1 MLVVRAFFDGVTSTL
16 TYVVHDPASRDA
28 VILDPVLD
36 FDPRALTTN
45 ETALAPVVTHVR
57 EAGLVVRMVLE
68 THAHADHLS
77 GAQALKRAYPTAPV
91 AIGSGIAQV
100 QARFRA
106 LLGLGAGFA
115 VDGSQFD
122 RLLHDEE
129 RVTAGTLTFRVLFT
143 PGHTEGCA
151 SFHFPAGDGLVFT
164 GDALFMPDT
173 GVGRC
178 DFPGGD
184 ARLLYRSVTEKLY
197 LLPPQTLA
205 HTCHDYQPN
214 GRALRYAATID
225 EQRRTNAQLCV
236 TTGEAEFVAFRTT
249 RDAIL
254 DAPRLLY
261 PSVQVNVAAGRLP
274 EPLGAYFR
282 PQLAKI
288 TH

>member
-1 MLVVRAFFDGVTSTL
+1 MLVVRAFFDAVTSTL
-16 TYVVHDPASRDA
+16 SYVVHDPASRDA

-36 FDPRALTTN
+36 FDPKAVTTT
-45 ETALAPVVTHVR
+45 ETALAPVVAHVR
-57 EAGLVVRMVLE
+57 EAGLVVRMILE

-77 GAQALKRAYPTAPV
+77 GAQPLKKAYPRAPL
-91 AIGSGIAQV
+91 AIGAGILPV
-100 QARFRA
+100 QARFRGLFA
-106 LLGLGAGFA
+106 LGADFA
-115 VDGSQFD
+115 TDGSQFD

-129 RVTAGTLTFRVLFT
+129 LVTAGTLAFRVLFT

-151 SFHFPAGDGLVFT
+151 SYHFPAGDGLVFT
-164 GDALFMPDT
+164 GDALFMPDG

-184 ARLLYRSVTEKLY
+184 ARLLYQSVTRKLY

-225 EQRRTNAQLCV
+225 EQRRTNAQLRA

-249 RDAIL
+249 RDATL

-274 EPLGAYFR
+274 KPLGSYFR
-282 PQLAKI
+282 PHK
-288 TH
+288 